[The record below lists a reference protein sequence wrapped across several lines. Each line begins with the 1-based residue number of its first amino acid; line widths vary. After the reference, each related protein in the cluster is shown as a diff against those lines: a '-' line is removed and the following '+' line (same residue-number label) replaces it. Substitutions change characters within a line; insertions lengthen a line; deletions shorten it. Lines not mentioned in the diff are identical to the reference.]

1 VTVQMASVRDEIL
14 AGCLAREV
22 DANGLRH
29 RVLTFGSAEGQDL
42 VFVPGITSPAESVQ
56 FIAEQLPEFRIHVPD
71 LRGRGR
77 SDKAPAGG
85 YRLEDYRTDL
95 DGLIAALDLS
105 SPTIVGHSLG
115 ARIAAKWAVT
125 SHTGGSRVVLVDPPT
140 SGPGRAPYPMS
151 LESFQQQLEQARL
164 GTTSEQIRT
173 YFPAWPE
180 RELRLR
186 AEILAECDPTA
197 VAETHY
203 GFEHEDFF
211 DLWAH
216 LSGRVT
222 LIRGDRSP
230 VVPSSAVTELRTVNS
245 QIAIH
250 EVSNAGHMVPW
261 DNLPGFVEALR
272 YSLASID

>member
-1 VTVQMASVRDEIL
+1 VTAQIASVRDEIL
-14 AGCLAREV
+14 AGCLTREV

-29 RVLTFGSAEGQDL
+29 RVLTFGGAEGEDL
-42 VFVPGITSPAESVQ
+42 LFVPGITSPAESIQ
-56 FIAEQLPEFRIHVPD
+56 FIADQLPEFRIHVPD

-77 SDKAPAGG
+77 TDKAPAGS
-85 YRLEDYRTDL
+85 YRLEDYRKDL
-95 DGLIAALDLS
+95 DGLIAALGLS

-125 SHTGGSRVVLVDPPT
+125 GHASGSRVVLVDPPT

-151 LESFQQQLEQARL
+151 AQSFQQQLEQAQH
-164 GTTSEQIRT
+164 GTTPQQIRT

-197 VAETHY
+197 VAETHH

-211 DLWAH
+211 DLWAR
-216 LSGRVT
+216 LSGRVA
-222 LIRGDRSP
+222 LIHGERSP
-230 VVPSSAVTELRTVNS
+230 VVPSSAVTELRTANP

-250 EVSNAGHMVPW
+250 EVPNAGHMVPW
-261 DNLPGFVEALR
+261 DNLPGFVAALR
-272 YSLASID
+272 GSLASID